1 MRLARAS
8 AALFVAIA
16 SAEMTTVGTRATQSS
31 TVTKVIKF
39 GKLVDGT
46 GRVVQNARV
55 VVENDR
61 IQSVTSND
69 SPVPGGAQVID
80 LSQFTGI
87 PGLIDAHTHIT
98 YYWAGDP
105 GTTPR
110 NQPARPVAV
119 TVFLA
124 QENGLKALEAG
135 VTTVRDLNAAD
146 GADFAMRDL
155 INMGKMVGPRI
166 FASGTGL
173 RALRTSPS
181 PTVVASGIDE
191 LTRATRQAIASG
203 ADWVK
208 IFAST
213 GGFDDVTQY
222 QTFTAEELKA
232 SVEVAHML
240 GKRVAV
246 HSYGPGGASAA
257 VRAGADSLEHA
268 TDMDDDTI
276 AEMVRRKIY
285 YVPTIDH
292 NQYYIE
298 NGEVYHFP
306 GDYRARLSQFITR
319 NTDTAR
325 RAFKAGAMMVMGSD
339 AVYTGWGLNTRE
351 LERFVALGMTP
362 EQALQ
367 TATKNPAAMLG
378 MEKSLGAI
386 AAGYYA
392 DLVAVEGDP
401 LANIAAVTKNVRW
414 VMKGGQVVVD
424 RTRASRPSLALG
436 SYESLTMPLN
446 GVQYAPAYSR

>member
-1 MRLARAS
+1 MRIVRA
-8 AALFVAIA
+8 VAVFLLLVAPIDA
-16 SAEMTTVGTRATQSS
+16 IGA
-31 TVTKVIKF
+31 TKVIKF
-39 GKLVDGT
+39 ARLVDGT
-46 GRVVQNARV
+46 GRVVPNAV
-55 VVENDR
+55 VLVENDR
-61 IQSVTSND
+61 IQSVTSGNA
-69 SPVPGGAQVID
+69 PVPSGAEVID
-80 LSQFTGI
+80 LSRLTGI

-110 NQPARPVAV
+110 NQPARPVAM
-119 TVFLA
+119 TVVLA
-124 QENGLKALEAG
+124 QENGVKALEAG

-155 INMGKMVGPRI
+155 INMGKMIGPRI

-173 RALRTSPS
+173 RAMRTSPS
-181 PTVVASGIDE
+181 PTLVVNGVEEIV
-191 LTRATRQAIASG
+191 RATRQAIASG

-208 IFAST
+208 IFGST
-213 GGFDDVTQY
+213 GGFDDVTQF
-222 QTFTAEELKA
+222 QTFSFEELKA
-232 SVEVAHML
+232 AVDAAHML
-240 GKRVAV
+240 GKKVAV
-246 HSYGPGGASAA
+246 HSYGPGGGSAA

-306 GDYRARLSQFITR
+306 GDYRSRLSAFIAR
-319 NTDTAR
+319 NIETAR
-325 RAFKAGAMMVMGSD
+325 RAFKAGAMLVMGSD

-351 LERFVALGMTP
+351 LETFVAFGMTP

-367 TATKNPAAMLG
+367 TATRNAAAMLG

-386 AAGYYA
+386 APGYYA
-392 DLVAVEGDP
+392 DIVAVDGDP
-401 LANIAAVTKNVRW
+401 LANISVVTKNVRW
-414 VMKGGQVVVD
+414 VMKGGHVVMD
-424 RTRASRPSLALG
+424 RTKTTAR
-436 SYESLTMPLN
+436 
-446 GVQYAPAYSR
+446 

>member
-1 MRLARAS
+1 MRFLRPIAALLFIVASPDATIARLAAQPSRS
-8 AALFVAIA
+8 VRII
-16 SAEMTTVGTRATQSS
+16 R
-31 TVTKVIKF
+31 F

-46 GRVVQNARV
+46 GRVLPNARV
-55 VVENDR
+55 IVENDR
-61 IQSVTSND
+61 VQNVTSGD
-69 SPVPGGAQVID
+69 VAAPDGAEVID
-80 LSQFTGI
+80 LSRFTGI
-87 PGLIDAHTHIT
+87 PGLIDGHTHIT
-98 YYWAGDP
+98 YYWAGEA

-124 QENGLKALEAG
+124 QENGRKALEAG

-155 INMGKMVGPRI
+155 INMGKMIGPRI

-181 PTVVASGIDE
+181 PTIVVNGVDE
-191 LTRATRQAIASG
+191 VVRATRQAIAAG

-208 IFAST
+208 IFGST
-213 GGFDDVTQY
+213 GGFDDVTQF
-222 QTFTAEELKA
+222 QTFTVDEIKA
-232 SVEVAHML
+232 AVDAAHML
-240 GKRVAV
+240 GKKVAV

-257 VRAGADSLEHA
+257 VGAGADSLEHA
-268 TDMDDDTI
+268 TDMDDKTI

-292 NQYYIE
+292 NQYYVE

-306 GDYRARLSQFITR
+306 GDYRRNLGDFITR
-319 NTDTAR
+319 NTETAR
-325 RAFKAGAMMVMGSD
+325 RAIKAGATIVMGSD

-367 TATKNPAAMLG
+367 TATRNPAAMLG
-378 MEKSLGAI
+378 LEKSLGAV
-386 AAGYYA
+386 APGYYA
-392 DLVAVEGDP
+392 DIVAVDGDP
-401 LANIAAVTKNVRW
+401 LADITAVTKNVRW

-424 RTRASRPSLALG
+424 RTNAATR
-436 SYESLTMPLN
+436 
-446 GVQYAPAYSR
+446 